1 MTTVQLDEDGRK
13 PANNICKFC
22 FQFKV
27 GQTYVWF
34 QKPLLTSVSSK
45 ESFLSPGTGLSKV
58 WG

>member
-27 GQTYVWF
+27 GQTYIWF

-45 ESFLSPGTGLSKV
+45 ESFLFPGTGLSKV